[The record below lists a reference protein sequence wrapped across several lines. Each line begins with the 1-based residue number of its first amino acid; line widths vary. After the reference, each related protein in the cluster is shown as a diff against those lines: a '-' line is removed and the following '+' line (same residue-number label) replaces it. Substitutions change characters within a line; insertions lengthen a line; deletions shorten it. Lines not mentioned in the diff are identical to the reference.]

1 MESISKTPVSPDVAA
16 LVGRDAFGDVAV
28 EAFEELTDGWFNS
41 AYALNLF
48 DGRRVVLKVAPPPDV
63 EVLTYEHDIIHA
75 EVTALGLVRTHTDVP
90 VPEVLWFDDRGRRLA
105 SPLFVMPFVVG
116 ESLDQRRGDLSTA
129 QQAAID
135 GELGVHLRAIN
146 EIRGDAFGLLAPSAS
161 KHDTWRDAFTEL
173 WTALLV

>member
-16 LVGRDAFGDVAV
+16 LVVRDAFGDVAV
-28 EAFEELTDGWFNS
+28 EAFEELTDGWFNA
-41 AYALNLF
+41 AYRLDLS

-75 EVTALGLVRTHTDVP
+75 EVMALRLVRAHTDAP
-90 VPEVLWFDDRGRRLA
+90 VPEVLWFDDRGGRLA

-116 ESLDQRRGDLSTA
+116 ESLDRRRDRLSPA

-146 EIRGDAFGLLAPSAS
+146 EIRGDAFGLLAPSAA
-161 KHDTWRDAFTEL
+161 KHDTWREAFS
-173 WTALLV
+173 